1 MPMAKVQ
8 RKRAKEANAMQPDT
22 NRLPLSQRNGV
33 KTVNRPGV
41 RTPIGVATY

>member
-1 MPMAKVQ
+1 MPIAKVQ
-8 RKRAKEANAMQPDT
+8 RKRAKDANATDT